1 MPSLS
6 KAYELAAQNRSSEFF
21 SKILSLLDLT
31 NFLDC
36 RKDPNET
43 DREEM
48 TPQKREKRKE
58 KREKPSRRAR
68 PRERREREC
77 VREREGRGGGGG
89 GGRVAM
95 DPTVLDLCGGQL
107 PNLEKVRKKKQEQK
121 RFIIMSKFEFQE
133 IEANNYD

>member
-58 KREKPSRRAR
+58 KREKREERSHRDARA
-68 PRERREREC
+68 RERE
-77 VREREGRGGGGG
+77 ERES
-89 GGRVAM
+89 V
-95 DPTVLDLCGGQL
+95 
-107 PNLEKVRKKKQEQK
+107 
-121 RFIIMSKFEFQE
+121 
-133 IEANNYD
+133 

>member
-58 KREKPSRRAR
+58 KREKREAIATRAPER
-68 PRERREREC
+68 EKRERVYERERRKRRRRRRRKSGDGSEC
-77 VREREGRGGGGG
+77 
-89 GGRVAM
+89 
-95 DPTVLDLCGGQL
+95 
-107 PNLEKVRKKKQEQK
+107 
-121 RFIIMSKFEFQE
+121 S
-133 IEANNYD
+133 